1 MELRFEAVECSRHSQ
16 EVRIS
21 FANSLSN
28 PLTYRHDQGM
38 WRGLYREDPLLQ
50 TDARNQEVGEALH
63 VRAYTI
69 CELYAA
75 QMVESVIAG

>member
-1 MELRFEAVECSRHSQ
+1 
-16 EVRIS
+16 
-21 FANSLSN
+21 
-28 PLTYRHDQGM
+28 M

-63 VRAYTI
+63 VRAYAI